1 MTKLLHTYMTFAID
15 SPNFSLVSLKEIVIY
30 MNNSMCV
37 FLNPSFDTPIFSSR
51 SGRSD
56 ELLQPAN
63 IEKDELMPSTRKQE
77 KMEAKAFDTDLEV
90 EEEDKEIQ
98 SNLRLQHACKIIKI
112 QASYKAQ
119 YKESYDYQFL
129 QTPALAPDDESALGK
144 LYTKKGPIGRI
155 LMVRQNIQL
164 ERKCFN
170 AFLMAVHRYDKI
182 LDRELVI
189 LVEKKEYHW
198 FTEEA
203 LRK

>member
-15 SPNFSLVSLKEIVIY
+15 SPDFSLVSLKKIVICK
-30 MNNSMCV
+30 NNSMYV
-37 FLNPSFDTPIFSSR
+37 SLNPSFDTPIFSSR

-63 IEKDELMPSTRKQE
+63 IEEDELASSIRKQE
-77 KMEAKAFDTDLEV
+77 EIEVKAFDADLEV

-98 SNLRLQHACKIIKI
+98 SNLRLQHIRKIIKI
-112 QASYKAQ
+112 QASYRAQ
-119 YKESYDYQFL
+119 YKESHDYQSL
-129 QTPALAPDDESALGK
+129 QTPTLTPDDESALGK
-144 LYTKKGPIGRI
+144 VYTKNGPIGRI
-155 LMVRQNIQL
+155 LMVRQNIQR

-170 AFLMAVHRYDKI
+170 AFLIAMHRYDKI

-198 FTEEA
+198 FTKEA